1 MGENCKE
8 KIVSRLFF
16 FFFNLKGGHASVAI
30 FCCFGALNMTVQRKA
45 VTLLSILLEKS
56 YKRCSV
62 SVLNTQHKTNGLVNL
77 TEVVVFYDAELFYC
91 SSQLASKPS
100 IQDTKLAH
108 TAQVWIQLSE
118 LMYYWSGSSWDSL
131 WLYHRPYDLDAL
143 MLV

>member
-8 KIVSRLFF
+8 KIVSLFF
-16 FFFNLKGGHASVAI
+16 FFLNLKGGHASVAI

-108 TAQVWIQLSE
+108 TAQV
-118 LMYYWSGSSWDSL
+118 
-131 WLYHRPYDLDAL
+131 
-143 MLV
+143 